1 MFHLENALDVKFYFK
16 FYQVA
21 CVQSEPNKTDYGKK
35 KKKRYLFMLLVK
47 AKVYKNNYIF
57 V

>member
-35 KKKRYLFMLLVK
+35 KKKDIYSC
-47 AKVYKNNYIF
+47 YQ
-57 V
+57 